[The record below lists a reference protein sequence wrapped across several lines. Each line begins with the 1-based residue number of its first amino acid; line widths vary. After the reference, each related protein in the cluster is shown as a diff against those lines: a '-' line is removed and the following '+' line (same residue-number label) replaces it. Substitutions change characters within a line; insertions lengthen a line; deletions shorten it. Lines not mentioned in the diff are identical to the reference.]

1 MNYEKVS
8 KLIDSIIRAIDF
20 QIEVYNEGKPDEEDK
35 GILQGYWDVL
45 FIIDNYLGWEK
56 CIAEPEDIQDI
67 EKMQEKVSIEKY
79 MKIIDKKKNEV

>member
-45 FIIDNYLGWEK
+45 FIIDNYLG
-56 CIAEPEDIQDI
+56 
-67 EKMQEKVSIEKY
+67 
-79 MKIIDKKKNEV
+79 